1 MEFEKNGYKFEIKV
15 RDIQIVKEEEATV
28 IYFYIMI
35 IEVGERKYGYG
46 IRGSIEESLNGH
58 ILEFDNGHHFTSEL
72 TLVNGDRLNPEFNNA
87 IKAFFKENCDLESL
101 IYRNLSNE
109 NRKKFFNKR

>member
-1 MEFEKNGYKFEIKV
+1 MEFEKNKYKFEMKV
-15 RDIQIVKEEEATV
+15 RDIQVIEEEEATV
-28 IYFYIMI
+28 IYFYITV

-46 IRGSIEESLNGH
+46 IRGSIEEGLNGH
-58 ILEFDNGHHFTSEL
+58 ILEFDDGHHFTSEL
-72 TLVNGDRLNPEFNNA
+72 TLVNGDRLNPEFNST

-109 NRKKFFNKR
+109 DRKKFLNKR